1 MAVFSCSVLGAPSH
15 ERDKKP
21 LLKGNFHDRQAGS
34 ITVYPEQGD
43 RREQKNTM
51 SPIDITIMAVYN
63 LIKQEPAY
71 FHKNNF
77 ILITLNN
84 IIQFIILRT
93 LIR

>member
-21 LLKGNFHDRQAGS
+21 LLKGNFHERQAGS

-51 SPIDITIMAVYN
+51 SSIDITTMAVYN
-63 LIKQEPAY
+63 LIKQEPAH

-77 ILITLNN
+77 ILITVNN
-84 IIQFIILRT
+84 IIQFFILRT